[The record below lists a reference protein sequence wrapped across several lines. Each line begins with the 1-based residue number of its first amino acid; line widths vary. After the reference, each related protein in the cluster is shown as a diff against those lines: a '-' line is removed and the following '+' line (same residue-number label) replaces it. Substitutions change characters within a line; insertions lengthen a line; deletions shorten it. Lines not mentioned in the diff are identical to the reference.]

1 MYVSSTFIFKQIS
14 TLKQLRCTL
23 TTNVVST
30 LIQRWCVC
38 WVVLLGLNSLL
49 MCDEIIDDMLFMQR
63 RNFSLV
69 ARYSLQNSLVTR
81 GRSCSLQKITPYL
94 LQNTLVTRC
103 RSYSLQ
109 KITCYS
115 LQKFTR
121 YWLQH
126 SLVARNHSLLV
137 AKFACYLL
145 KQTTCYSMQ
154 KIINTR

>member
-30 LIQRWCVC
+30 LIQRLCVC

-69 ARYSLQNSLVTR
+69 ARYSLQNSLVTHC
-81 GRSCSLQKITPYL
+81 RSCSLQKITRCSLQKITRYS
-94 LQNTLVTRC
+94 LQNPLVTRCKKSLVTRC
-103 RSYSLQ
+103 RSCSLQKCTRYSLQ
-109 KITCYS
+109 NS
-115 LQKFTR
+115 LATR
-121 YWLQH
+121 
-126 SLVARNHSLLV
+126 
-137 AKFACYLL
+137 C
-145 KQTTCYSMQ
+145 
-154 KIINTR
+154 